1 VRPRRLRIKNF
12 GCFRGEHEV
21 DFTGLASD
29 LFAITGPTGSGKS
42 TVLDALTWALYG
54 QTPRLGKHLNEH
66 IFSPGESELSVVV
79 EFEAGGSEYRATR
92 ALRRRRSGIAPS
104 AKRSAAAGRASP
116 RRRSSRGWPRAGAG
130 SRSPSP
136 TASAS
141 TSGR

>member
-21 DFTGLASD
+21 DFTGLAGD

-92 ALRRRRSGIAPS
+92 G
-104 AKRSAAAGRASP
+104 RSAAAGRASP